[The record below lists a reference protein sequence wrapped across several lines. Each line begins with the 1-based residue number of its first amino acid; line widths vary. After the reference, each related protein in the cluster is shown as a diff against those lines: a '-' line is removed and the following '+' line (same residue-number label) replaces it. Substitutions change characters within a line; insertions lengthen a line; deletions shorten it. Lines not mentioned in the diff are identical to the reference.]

1 MEIDQLRDYEQTWD
15 SLQRCVNVFPS
26 NNGHIDIGCTLQEK
40 KMSIL
45 PSRSMVKD
53 SSNYSNT

>member
-26 NNGHIDIGCTLQEK
+26 DNGHIDIGCTLQEK
-40 KMSIL
+40 NVYT
-45 PSRSMVKD
+45 P
-53 SSNYSNT
+53 